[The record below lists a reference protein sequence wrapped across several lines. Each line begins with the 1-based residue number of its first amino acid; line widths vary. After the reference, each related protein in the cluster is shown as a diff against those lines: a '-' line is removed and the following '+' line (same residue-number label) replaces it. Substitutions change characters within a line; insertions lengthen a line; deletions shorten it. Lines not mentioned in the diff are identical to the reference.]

1 MTAADVVASEMELK
15 SKNILQVVNQVQ
27 QGLGIGG
34 GLEGDVGTQL
44 QLETE
49 RSCCKSSVGFVWHA
63 VCETERSARSPNVH
77 Q

>member
-1 MTAADVVASEMELK
+1 MMAADVVASEMELK

-27 QGLGIGG
+27 QGGIGG

-49 RSCCKSSVGFVWHA
+49 RNCCKSSVGFVWRA
-63 VCETERSARSPNVH
+63 VCETES
-77 Q
+77 